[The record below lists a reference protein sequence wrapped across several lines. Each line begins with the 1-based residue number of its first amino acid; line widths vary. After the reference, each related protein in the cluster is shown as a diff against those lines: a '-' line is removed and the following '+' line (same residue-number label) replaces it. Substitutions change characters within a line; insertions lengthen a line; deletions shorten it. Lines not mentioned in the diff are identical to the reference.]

1 MFFLLGG
8 SEKKTRK
15 APVKTDEVSQRVKE
29 LFLSGRFPVVT
40 TDRVEGK
47 EISKVLGLVCCRG
60 YDSEEAFFG
69 MASRAVNKGAHAIVG
84 YIENVAFHPDGSKYF
99 SCYGTAVMFE
109 WEPEEKFGAA
119 ALLSLKRPQI
129 AGVQEEVRQDLLR
142 AAAVRDDDAPVLRQ
156 GMRVNKVTSRDTMD
170 EGSDPE
176 GVSLGGG
183 YKSVS
188 RPASH

>member
-8 SEKKTRK
+8 NEKKTRK

-119 ALLSLKRPQI
+119 ALLSLKRPHL
-129 AGVQEEVRQDLLR
+129 AGVQEEVRQDLLH
-142 AAAVRDDDAPVLRQ
+142 AAALRDDAAPTSRQ
-156 GMRVNKVTSRDTMD
+156 SVRVSKVTPRDD
-170 EGSDPE
+170 LEEGQESE
-176 GVSLGGG
+176 GLSLGGV
-183 YKSVS
+183 YKNHSH
-188 RPASH
+188 RAAS

>member
-8 SEKKTRK
+8 NEKKTRK
-15 APVKTDEVSQRVKE
+15 APAKADDVSVRVKD

-119 ALLSLKRPQI
+119 ALLSLKRPQTS
-129 AGVQEEVRQDLLR
+129 GVQEEVRQDLLR
-142 AAAVRDDDAPVLRQ
+142 AASLRDENAPSLRS
-156 GMRVNKVTSRDTMD
+156 GMRVSKVTPQDD
-170 EGSDPE
+170 LGLDLED
-176 GVSLGGG
+176 SLVEEIAPRQRRG
-183 YKSVS
+183 
-188 RPASH
+188 